1 MKKFN
6 TTRLKK
12 ILPELL
18 KFIVV
23 VTART
28 IVFVCDMK
36 EMIQKDKQNNE
47 KNI

>member
-6 TTRLKK
+6 TAHLKK
-12 ILPELL
+12 ILPEFL

-36 EMIQKDKQNNE
+36 EMMRKDKENNE